1 MADPAKDPT
10 LYPSTSQI
18 AGAAHARVHG
28 TRRQAVLALLRVR
41 PQTLW
46 EAARAMGVADHQI
59 SGVFTALSRDLWIE
73 RTGERRNKPE
83 TGCPAD
89 VWRIRDDAPKADDPR
104 SLDKLGYPASVLIDG
119 ETYDRAELLPE
130 EGYPGIPYARRADS
144 GGARVRVR
152 VEWVE
157 CPGCGRPLYPAPPAT
172 DAAGRPVKRYA
183 CTYKECGRVWRPMLV
198 RESGRAPVLALVME
212 FH

>member
-1 MADPAKDPT
+1 MADAKDPT

-28 TRRQAVLALLRVR
+28 TRRQAVLAMLRAR
-41 PQTLW
+41 QMTLW

-59 SGVFTALSRDLWIE
+59 SGVFTALARDLWIE

-89 VWRIRDDAPKADDPR
+89 VWRLCTDAPAPE
-104 SLDKLGYPASVLIDG
+104 SPAAVDKLGYPATLLIGG
-119 ETYDRAELLPE
+119 EMHDRQELLAAE
-130 EGYPGIPYARRADS
+130 AYPALPYVRRADS
-144 GGARVRVR
+144 GGTRTVVRVQY
-152 VEWVE
+152 VD
-157 CPGCGRPLYPAPPAT
+157 CPGCGRPLYLAEAKDPAT
-172 DAAGRPVKRYA
+172 GQAIKRYR
-183 CTYKECGRVWRPMLV
+183 CGHPDCGRTWRPQLV
-198 RESGRAPVLALVME
+198 QEPGRGAVLALVME